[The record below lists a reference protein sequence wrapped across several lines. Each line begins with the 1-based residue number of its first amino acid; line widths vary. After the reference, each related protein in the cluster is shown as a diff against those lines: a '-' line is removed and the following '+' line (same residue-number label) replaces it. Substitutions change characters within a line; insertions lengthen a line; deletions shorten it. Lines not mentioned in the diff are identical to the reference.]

1 MKIIKMEDN
10 QAKLVTAITILAAIK
25 TLFFED

>member
-1 MKIIKMEDN
+1 MEDN

>member
-1 MKIIKMEDN
+1 MNDD
-10 QAKLVTAITILAAIK
+10 QLKLVTAISVLAAIK